1 MHMNM
6 NRIVASL
13 GVAAAL
19 AVSCR
24 AVPAIAQGR
33 RGAGATPAAPLT
45 VPPEGKA
52 TGPIPRLPNGK
63 PDFSGTFDH
72 PRVGDITKP
81 SRGCTS
87 PTPGCVAITDTTEL
101 PLTPAGAAE
110 QKKEPKF
117 DYGLYCLPWGY
128 VRSTE
133 TPFPH
138 GYMQNNTQL
147 VIMWEQDN
155 FFHVVPTTGKPL
167 PPNSELEPTWMGTS
181 AGRWEGD
188 TLVIET
194 GGFNAKTWVDTA
206 EHVFSDELRTVERMS
221 YIDKD
226 HIRYELTMTDP
237 KYWTKPIKNTRIF
250 SRMTTPLLEYSCEE
264 NNKEIKEGFYLTNN
278 PLKK

>member
-1 MHMNM
+1 MKT
-6 NRIVASL
+6 NRFVASL
-13 GVAAAL
+13 AVVAAAL
-19 AVSCR
+19 VVLSAV
-24 AVPAIAQGR
+24 APLGAQGR
-33 RGAGATPAAPLT
+33 GGAPAP
-45 VPPEGKA
+45 VIPPEGPAK
-52 TGPIPRLPNGK
+52 GSIPRLPNGK
-63 PDFSGTFDH
+63 PDFSGVFDH

-81 SRGCTS
+81 AN
-87 PTPGCVAITDTTEL
+87 GCVGGTAGCVGATDTTEISY
-101 PLTPAGAAE
+101 TPAGAAE

-128 VRSTE
+128 VRSYQ
-133 TPFPH
+133 TPYPH
-138 GYMQNNTQL
+138 GYMQNNDQL
-147 VIMWEQDN
+147 MVLWEQDN
-155 FFHVVPTTGKPL
+155 FFHAVPTNGKPL
-167 PPNSELEPTWMGTS
+167 PPNSELEATWMGTS

-206 EHVFSDELRTVERMS
+206 EHVFSDQLRTVERMS

-250 SRMTTPLLEYSCEE
+250 SRMSTPLLEYSCEE
-264 NNKEIKEGFYLTNN
+264 NNKEIREGFYLENN